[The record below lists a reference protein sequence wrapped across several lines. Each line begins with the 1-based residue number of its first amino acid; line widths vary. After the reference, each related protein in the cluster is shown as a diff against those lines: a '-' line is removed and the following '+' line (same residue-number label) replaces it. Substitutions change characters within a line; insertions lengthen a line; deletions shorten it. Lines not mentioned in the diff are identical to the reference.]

1 MNRKGTIAIAVVAVA
16 AIGFF
21 ALSGKVSTKSAGP
34 GAPGSASG
42 GAGPGSKPGAAE
54 TNEAKTVRAKAAE
67 IKTLRPYVDQG
78 GDVEASIEVAVY
90 PDIGGKLVELGVVL
104 GDSVKRGQA
113 IASVDP
119 SKPGTNYVISP
130 VTSPISGTITSVP
143 VDPGATVTTS
153 TAIVK
158 VGVIDELKIV
168 VNLPERDSAKVKIGM
183 SATVSLA
190 ALPGESLKA
199 TVSRVSPV
207 LDSTSRT
214 REVTLKF
221 LSRDGRL
228 ASGMYASVRIFI
240 SPLADRVVI
249 PTAAVITRSDETYVF
264 TVADADGGTVA
275 KKTAVKMGTDVDGE
289 VEVTSGLKAG
299 DKIVVEGQDQL
310 SEGKKVEETTGSG
323 K

>member
-1 MNRKGTIAIAVVAVA
+1 MRRRRILAALAAIAAV
-16 AIGFF
+16 IC
-21 ALSGKVSTKSAGP
+21 LISCSGKGP
-34 GAPGSASG
+34 AK
-42 GAGPGSKPGAAE
+42 GAGPESSGSSAAAKPGAGQADA
-54 TNEAKTVRAKAAE
+54 NQAKAVRVKAAE
-67 IKTLRPYVDQG
+67 IRTLRPYLDQG
-78 GDVEASIEVAVY
+78 GDVEASVEVAVY
-90 PDIGGKLVELGVVL
+90 PDIGGKLVDLSVAL
-104 GDSVKRGQA
+104 GDSVKKGQT

-119 SKPGTNYVISP
+119 SKPGANYVIGP
-130 VTSPISGTITSVP
+130 VTSPITGTVTSVP

-158 VGVIDELKIV
+158 IGVIDELKIV

-183 SATVSLA
+183 SATVSLV
-190 ALPGESLKA
+190 ALPGESIKA

-228 ASGMYASVRIFI
+228 ASGMYASVRISI
-240 SPLADRVVI
+240 SPLVDRVVI
-249 PTAAVITRSDETYVF
+249 PMAAVITRSDETYVF
-264 TVADADGGTVA
+264 TVASADGGTVA
-275 KKTAVKMGTDVDGE
+275 RKTTVKTGTEVDGE

-299 DKIVVEGQDQL
+299 DKVVVEGQDQL
-310 SEGKKVEETTGSG
+310 SEGKKVEEMAGSG

>member
-1 MNRKGTIAIAVVAVA
+1 MKRRKIIAALAAIAA
-16 AIGFF
+16 AIC
-21 ALSGKVSTKSAGP
+21 LISCSGKGSAKSAV
-34 GAPGSASG
+34 PGSPESSAST
-42 GAGPGSKPGAAE
+42 S
-54 TNEAKTVRAKAAE
+54 EAKAVRVKAAE
-67 IKTLRPYVDQG
+67 IKTLRPYLDQG
-78 GDVEASIEVAVY
+78 GDVEASVEVAVY
-90 PDIGGKLVELGVVL
+90 PDIGGKLVNLSVAL
-104 GDSVKRGQA
+104 GDSVKKGQEL
-113 IASVDP
+113 ASVDP
-119 SKPGTNYVISP
+119 SKPGTNYVIGP
-130 VTSPISGTITSVP
+130 VTSPIAGTVTSIP

-158 VGVIDELKIV
+158 IGVIDELKIV

-183 SATVSLA
+183 AATVGLA

-199 TVSRVSPV
+199 AVSRVSPV
-207 LDSTSRT
+207 LDPTSRT

-228 ASGMYASVRIFI
+228 ASGMYASVRISI

-264 TVADADGGTVA
+264 TVAAAIA

-289 VEVTSGLKAG
+289 VEIVSGLKAG
-299 DKIVVEGQDQL
+299 DKVVVEGQDQL
-310 SEGKKVEETTGSG
+310 SEGKKVEEMAGSG